1 MKRSVAYPQEVK
13 TELISRYRQSGLS
26 KAEFCRLP
34 DVPIAMSTLSTWLH
48 PPKTSGLA
56 VNRSKEKAKSTK
68 DLNIVCYNI
77 GEKATRR
84 VSEGTV
90 QEPNLQEMIKFQQDV
105 YDCCSRLYRLS
116 CNEQSIRLLSQI
128 KGAL

>member
-26 KAEFCRLP
+26 QAEFCRLP

-77 GEKATRR
+77 GVNTTSYA
-84 VSEGTV
+84 SEGKGP
-90 QEPNLQEMIKFQQDV
+90 EPTLQEMIKFQQDV